1 MGVKLLAI
9 GLVALCLTS
18 PSPAHAGVGEG
29 SQALVLRNDNPPPVA
44 TSLPSEIPLFP
55 LPEVALFPGVS
66 RPFIIFEPRYREMV
80 ADALAGNRIIGMV
93 ALRPGFEKD
102 YEGRPPIYE
111 VGCAGQIQ
119 QYEKLPDGRYLI
131 LLRGVMTFRIA
142 SEDQRKP
149 YRIARVEEVPEL
161 LKKEELGQL
170 STLRE
175 RLTQLLYV
183 SLPLGAEPPDPDLED
198 AEFVNVT
205 ALNLRMSE
213 VDRQALLE
221 RNSVLARA
229 RALLDRLD
237 RK

>member
-9 GLVALCLTS
+9 ALALFLLS
-18 PSPAHAGVGEG
+18 PPPAHAGAGEA

-44 TSLPSEIPLFP
+44 TSIPSEIPLFP
-55 LPEVALFPGVS
+55 LPEVSLFPGVS
-66 RPFIIFEPRYREMV
+66 RPFIIYEPRYREMI
-80 ADALAGNRIIGMV
+80 ADALAGSRIIGMV
-93 ALRPGFEKD
+93 ALRPGYEQD
-102 YEGRPPIYE
+102 YERRPPIYE

-149 YRIARVEEVPEL
+149 YRIAHVEALPEV
-161 LKKEELGQL
+161 LKTEELGQL

-183 SLPLGAEPPDPDLED
+183 ALPLGAEPPDPDLDD

-205 ALNLRMSE
+205 AQNLRMSE
-213 VDRQALLE
+213 ADRQALLE

-229 RALLDRLD
+229 RALVTRLE

>member
-1 MGVKLLAI
+1 VKLLSL

-29 SQALVLRNDNPPPVA
+29 SQALVLRNDNPPPEV

-55 LPEVALFPGVS
+55 LPEVSLFPGVS

-80 ADALAGNRIIGMV
+80 ADALAGSRIIGMV

-119 QYEKLPDGRYLI
+119 QYEKLADGLYLI

-149 YRIARVEEVPEL
+149 YRIAHVEQVPEL
-161 LKKEELGQL
+161 LKNDELGQL

-183 SLPLGAEPPDPDLED
+183 ALPLGVEPPDPDLDD

-213 VDRQALLE
+213 ADRQALLE

-229 RALLDRLD
+229 RALVERLD